1 ILMHNFP
8 EDTYDSRAR
17 ARSLEYIE
25 QNYNEKE
32 ICPYAL
38 MVYGVGDGGAGP
50 GEEHIERLTRIRNI
64 DGLPHVDFS
73 RVDKFFTYADAFRES
88 LPIISGELYFE
99 AHQGCFTSESA
110 TKAHNRN
117 MENKLHDA

>member
-1 ILMHNFP
+1 M
-8 EDTYDSRAR
+8 SREGCHGI
-17 ARSLEYIE
+17 ARSA
-25 QNYNEKE
+25 
-32 ICPYAL
+32 YAL

-73 RVDKFFTYADAFRES
+73 RVDKFFTHADAFRES

-99 AHQGCFTSESA
+99 AHQGCFTSESYHTYLQESYA
-110 TKAHNRN
+110 SEFLSHPGLASGKGNY
-117 MENKLHDA
+117 

>member
-1 ILMHNFP
+1 MIAEPAL
-8 EDTYDSRAR
+8 A
-17 ARSLEYIE
+17 SLEYIE

-73 RVDKFFTYADAFRES
+73 RVDKFFTHADALES
-88 LPIISGELYFE
+88 LPIISVN
-99 AHQGCFTSESA
+99 FTSRLIKGA
-110 TKAHNRN
+110 
-117 MENKLHDA
+117 LHQSQQLKPIIELWKINSMMLNFL

>member
-1 ILMHNFP
+1 
-8 EDTYDSRAR
+8 
-17 ARSLEYIE
+17 
-25 QNYNEKE
+25 
-32 ICPYAL
+32 
-38 MVYGVGDGGAGP
+38 AGP

>member
-1 ILMHNFP
+1 MRLW
-8 EDTYDSRAR
+8 
-17 ARSLEYIE
+17 
-25 QNYNEKE
+25 
-32 ICPYAL
+32 C

-88 LPIISGELYFE
+88 
-99 AHQGCFTSESA
+99 
-110 TKAHNRN
+110 
-117 MENKLHDA
+117 

>member
-1 ILMHNFP
+1 
-8 EDTYDSRAR
+8 
-17 ARSLEYIE
+17 
-25 QNYNEKE
+25 
-32 ICPYAL
+32 
-38 MVYGVGDGGAGP
+38 P